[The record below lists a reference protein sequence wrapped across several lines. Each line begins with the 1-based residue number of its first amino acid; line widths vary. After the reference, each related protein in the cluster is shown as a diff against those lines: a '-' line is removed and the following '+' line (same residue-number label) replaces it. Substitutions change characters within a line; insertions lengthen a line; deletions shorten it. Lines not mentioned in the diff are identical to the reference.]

1 MLDLCDPYTVVKNRL
16 RQSLP
21 LLVLTNAPGRV
32 TLYALFGEVGM
43 SDGGK
48 QTINAN
54 AVYSRQ
60 EAAEI
65 LGVSL
70 STLKKLIDAG
80 YLRVSRPDGI
90 RRVFIQGSSILEM
103 LDETAVERRV

>member
-1 MLDLCDPYTVVKNRL
+1 
-16 RQSLP
+16 
-21 LLVLTNAPGRV
+21 
-32 TLYALFGEVGM
+32 M
-43 SDGGK
+43 SSGSK
-48 QTINAN
+48 LTINES

-80 YLRVSRPDGI
+80 YLRVSRPPGCAE
-90 RRVFIQGSSILEM
+90 FSFKGPASS
-103 LDETAVERRV
+103 RCSKRPQ

>member
-1 MLDLCDPYTVVKNRL
+1 MLSGTKR
-16 RQSLP
+16 
-21 LLVLTNAPGRV
+21 
-32 TLYALFGEVGM
+32 
-43 SDGGK
+43 
-48 QTINAN
+48 TINPN

-80 YLRVSRPDGI
+80 YLRVSRPVGV

-103 LDETAVERRV
+103 LDATLLERQA

>member
-1 MLDLCDPYTVVKNRL
+1 
-16 RQSLP
+16 
-21 LLVLTNAPGRV
+21 
-32 TLYALFGEVGM
+32 M
-43 SDGGK
+43 SGYSK
-48 QTINAN
+48 LTINDK

-80 YLRVSRPDGI
+80 YLRVSRPPGV
-90 RRVFIQGSSILEM
+90 RRIFIQGSSIVEM
-103 LDETAVERRV
+103 LQRQQ

>member
-1 MLDLCDPYTVVKNRL
+1 ML
-16 RQSLP
+16 
-21 LLVLTNAPGRV
+21 
-32 TLYALFGEVGM
+32 
-43 SDGGK
+43 DGGK
-48 QTINAN
+48 RSINAS

-80 YLRVSRPDGI
+80 YLRVSRPTGV
-90 RRVFIQGSSILEM
+90 RRIFIQGSSIIEM
-103 LDETAVERRV
+103 LNKTAVERQA

>member
-1 MLDLCDPYTVVKNRL
+1 MTGGSK
-16 RQSLP
+16 QS
-21 LLVLTNAPGRV
+21 
-32 TLYALFGEVGM
+32 
-43 SDGGK
+43 
-48 QTINAN
+48 INAN

-80 YLRVSRPDGI
+80 YLQISRPAGM
-90 RRVFIQGSSILEM
+90 RRIFIQGSSILEM
-103 LDETAVERRV
+103 LNETAVERQA

>member
-1 MLDLCDPYTVVKNRL
+1 MLDGHKR
-16 RQSLP
+16 
-21 LLVLTNAPGRV
+21 
-32 TLYALFGEVGM
+32 
-43 SDGGK
+43 
-48 QTINAN
+48 TIKPD

-80 YLRVSRPDGI
+80 HLRVSRPPGV
-90 RRVFIQGSSILEM
+90 RRIFIQGSSILEM
-103 LDETAVERRV
+103 LRQTAIER

>member
-1 MLDLCDPYTVVKNRL
+1 MSGGSKLTVDER
-16 RQSLP
+16 
-21 LLVLTNAPGRV
+21 
-32 TLYALFGEVGM
+32 
-43 SDGGK
+43 
-48 QTINAN
+48 

-80 YLRVSRPDGI
+80 YLRVSRPAGV

-103 LDETAVERRV
+103 LQKTAVERQA

>member
-1 MLDLCDPYTVVKNRL
+1 MP
-16 RQSLP
+16 
-21 LLVLTNAPGRV
+21 
-32 TLYALFGEVGM
+32 
-43 SDGGK
+43 DGGK
-48 QTINAN
+48 QTINRN

-80 YLRVSRPDGI
+80 YLRVSRPPGV
-90 RRVFIQGSSILEM
+90 RRIFIQGTSILEM
-103 LDETAVERRV
+103 LDQTTVERRVS

>member
-1 MLDLCDPYTVVKNRL
+1 
-16 RQSLP
+16 
-21 LLVLTNAPGRV
+21 
-32 TLYALFGEVGM
+32 M
-43 SDGGK
+43 STGKK
-48 QTINAN
+48 QTINPN

-80 YLRVSRPDGI
+80 YLRVSRPLGV
-90 RRVFIQGSSILEM
+90 RRIFIQGSSILEM
-103 LDETAVERRV
+103 LQDTAVKRQA